1 MIRFEVLVQPSRHA
15 PVAVVEC
22 VERAVLARAVLEPVL
37 KPEILRQLVPAEAL
51 LQREDNASFSRC
63 SRSVSCCEKI
73 CISAYLQCLL
83 ACEAELCHGERKRG
97 GMMMMIMMRREGK
110 G

>member
-22 VERAVLARAVLEPVL
+22 VERAVLEPVL
-37 KPEILRQLVPAEAL
+37 KPELLRQLVPAEAL
-51 LQREDNASFSRC
+51 LQREDNAKTTR
-63 SRSVSCCEKI
+63 RQRVVLALQPERLVLRED
-73 CISAYLQCLL
+73 LQCLL
-83 ACEAELCHGERKRG
+83 ACEAELCHGKESESEG
-97 GMMMMIMMRREGK
+97 VGK

>member
-1 MIRFEVLVQPSRHA
+1 MIRFEVLVQPSCHA

-22 VERAVLARAVLEPVL
+22 AVL

-63 SRSVSCCEKI
+63 SRSVSCWEKI
-73 CISAYLQCLL
+73 
-83 ACEAELCHGERKRG
+83 
-97 GMMMMIMMRREGK
+97 
-110 G
+110 